1 MIRVKEQ
8 SKRMAVCGITTAL
21 GVVLMF
27 LGNILGLGMYLVP
40 MIIGMFLTSIG
51 STWGKNF
58 QVLLWLA
65 IGLLSLL
72 LVSAPEQNLMF
83 LGLFGWYPIL
93 RPTLQKLPK
102 VLCIAVKFLIFN
114 FVVIA
119 LEAFLIFVLA
129 PEALGTTLTILLLA
143 LGNITFF
150 VYDLAIPRFEYLAA
164 KYLKK
169 VVP

>member
-1 MIRVKEQ
+1 MIHVKEQ
-8 SKRMAVCGITTAL
+8 SKRIAVCGITTAL

-40 MIIGMFLTSIG
+40 MIIGMFLTFIG
-51 STWGKNF
+51 STWGKKF
-58 QVLLWLA
+58 QILLWLA
-65 IGLLSLL
+65 IGFLSLI
-72 LVSAPEQNLMF
+72 LVPAPEQNLMF

-93 RPTLQKLPK
+93 WPALQKLPR
-102 VLCIAVKFLIFN
+102 VSRIAVKFLIFN
-114 FVVIA
+114 VVVVG
-119 LEAFLIFVLA
+119 LEALIILVLV
-129 PEALGTTLTILLLA
+129 PETLGTALTVLLLV

-150 VYDLAIPRFEYLAA
+150 IYDLAIPRFEYLAA